1 LKFAQG
7 RPRSTWPARRV
18 IPAVVAPDKDV
29 VALVGGDLA
38 ARARV
43 GDAAARVGL
52 ELVTTTPMGLSGVLQ
67 GGRVQLVII
76 DLDDAS
82 PDALD
87 VVAESEPSTPR
98 VVGFYSHVDLELGQ
112 RARAAGIEAW
122 PRGRF
127 WRELSGMVARA
138 APVSLS
144 EGEPQRGEGRMS
156 KDPRP
161 AAPSQPEEGGF
172 EEGAERAPDS
182 PEEASEGR
190 YSTGLEDRPEDPDK
204 ARKARFSEG
213 EEDLPDTPEKG
224 AERRFSEGQEQDHK
238 D

>member
-1 LKFAQG
+1 
-7 RPRSTWPARRV
+7 
-18 IPAVVAPDKDV
+18 VAPDNDV

-52 ELVTTTPMGLSGVLQ
+52 ELVTTTPMGLPGVLQ

-76 DLDDAS
+76 DLDNAS
-82 PDALD
+82 PDSLD
-87 VVAESEPSTPR
+87 VVAESEPSTAR

-112 RARAAGIEAW
+112 RARAAGIEAF

-127 WRELSGMVARA
+127 WRELSGMVARD
-138 APVSLS
+138 APVSLR
-144 EGEPQRGEGRMS
+144 EGEPQRGERGEGRMS

-213 EEDLPDTPEKG
+213 EEDLPDTPDKG
-224 AERRFSEGQEQDHK
+224 AERRFSEGQEQDPK
-238 D
+238 N